1 MNKHACWEQHLLK
14 PSQAGR
20 GEDSEL
26 GPINQ
31 MVDAATAAAAAAA
44 ILVNSVPATAYLSA
58 ANK

>member
-1 MNKHACWEQHLLK
+1 MNKHAFWEQHLLK
-14 PSQAGR
+14 PSQAGS

-31 MVDAATAAAAAAA
+31 MVDAATAAAAAA